1 MHDFV
6 SMLSSVAHLSQ
17 HLVYI
22 ACECFFFFFK
32 KTYIDILVIFFD
44 SVQQC
49 CTGS

>member
-22 ACECFFFFFK
+22 ACECFFFF
-32 KTYIDILVIFFD
+32 L
-44 SVQQC
+44 
-49 CTGS
+49 